1 MTTPFTKDELAEKL
15 LAAKRNGNFFSVLL
29 GEAPRE
35 DSARTQFCG
44 VLAAIHNA
52 NDIDLVAEFSELRNG
67 TGGADF
73 FLTRHLFQI
82 ALPYIDAPTA
92 GVVGTVA
99 HLVTQA
105 GQDLASHWPLE
116 QFHAFLTKAP
126 ERPKDALRTIE
137 EDPSSFAF
145 LLPVVAAAGFLS
157 QRDYFTEQ
165 LLRLSNSPSEDL
177 QRQAVFAL
185 GEAPWPE
192 NDGEVPPQ
200 VVNQLESLVAD
211 TESDGLLAASVSAV
225 LALVP
230 KDRAS
235 SDRFLEII
243 RVALAKGGQW
253 TLGPVA
259 QAYAFKRDTLTP
271 AFLTLLANYLKTN
284 VTQNAQVLQWVD
296 FGVSCRLNTTDRNE
310 ALEILEEVLRRF
322 PGSIEIKSF
331 GCCESS
337 IDSSPQLRSF
347 VVTRWL
353 ASGEGVLCG
362 AAGDLVQRSHRDDLI
377 LDADR
382 GVLATFDEAALPFV
396 AIKAVGYLI
405 FSHTPAAS
413 FLISLMRI
421 GAIEPIKELLLDWLL
436 INYPGPLRTLVE
448 ARITSEPEPVA
459 AALRD
464 CLARLDRYLKNIET
478 ALGIKELCASVEQRA
493 TFHKTLTQKLSKSFE
508 AAQKEMPFLSLVKR
522 SIVLYGRGSVQ
533 RVVHADGTTHRADM
547 MFKTQGTE
555 FLFPRMSHIDE
566 LGLHL
571 QLRIFRVGKRNR

>member
-1 MTTPFTKDELAEKL
+1 MTTPFSQDELTETL
-15 LAAKRNGNFFSVLL
+15 LAAKRTGNFFSVLL

-35 DSARTQFCG
+35 AEARTEFCE

-52 NDIDLVAEFSELRNG
+52 NTIDLVAEFAEFRNG
-67 TGGADF
+67 AGGADF
-73 FLTRHLFQI
+73 FLTRHLFQT
-82 ALPYIDAPTA
+82 ALPYLDAPTA
-92 GVVGTVA
+92 RVVSTVA

-116 QFHAFLTKAP
+116 QFHAFLTKSP
-126 ERPKDALRTIE
+126 ERPKEALRSIE
-137 EDPSSFAF
+137 EDPSSLAF
-145 LLPVVAAAGFLS
+145 LLPVVATAGFRS

-165 LLRLSNSPSEDL
+165 LLRLSKSPLEEL
-177 QRQAVFAL
+177 QRQAVFSL
-185 GEAPWPE
+185 GEAPWRE

-200 VVNQLESLVAD
+200 VVNQLESLVAG

-225 LALVP
+225 LALLP
-230 KDRAS
+230 KDQAS

-243 RVALAKGGQW
+243 RAARAKGGQW
-253 TLGPVA
+253 TLGAFA
-259 QAYAFKRDTLTP
+259 QAYAFKKDALAP
-271 AFLTLLANYLKTN
+271 AFLTLLTNYLKAN

-296 FGVSCRLNTTDRNE
+296 FGVSSRLHTTDRNE

-337 IDSSPQLRSF
+337 IGSSPQVRSF
-347 VVTRWL
+347 IVTRWL
-353 ASGEGVLCG
+353 ASGEAALCD
-362 AAGDLVQRSHRDDLI
+362 AAGDLVQRSHRDDVTI
-377 LDADR
+377 DADR
-382 GVLATFDEAALPFV
+382 DALATVDEAALAFV
-396 AIKAVGYLI
+396 AIKAVGYLF
-405 FSHTPAAS
+405 FSHMAAAS

-421 GAIEPIKELLLDWLL
+421 GAIEPIKELLLGSLL
-436 INYPGPLRTLVE
+436 INYPGSLRTFVE
-448 ARITSEPEPVA
+448 ARITSEREPVA

-464 CLARLDRYLKNIET
+464 CLAQLDRYLKNIET
-478 ALGIKELCASVEQRA
+478 AMGIKELRASAEQRA

-508 AAQKEMPFLSLVKR
+508 AAQKEMPLLSLVKR

-555 FLFPRMSHIDE
+555 FSFPRMSHIDE

-571 QLRIFRVGKRNR
+571 QLRIFRVGKRNQ